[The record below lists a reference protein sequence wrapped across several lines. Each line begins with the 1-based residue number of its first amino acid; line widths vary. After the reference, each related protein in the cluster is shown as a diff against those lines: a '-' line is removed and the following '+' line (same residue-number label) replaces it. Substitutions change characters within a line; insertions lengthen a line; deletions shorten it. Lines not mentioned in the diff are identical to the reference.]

1 MTATAA
7 TAPFPGD
14 AVAAP
19 DSRRGLILGAI
30 GVAIF
35 ALSAPMTRLATGS
48 PTDPQLPGA
57 FVAFGRAVVA
67 GVLSVAYLLATRAR
81 LPSRADRAPLAFV
94 AGGVVI
100 GFPLGMSVAM
110 RYVESVHG
118 SAILGALPLG
128 TAVIGA
134 WVNRQRPPA
143 AFWAV
148 AATGSLLVMAFPFVK
163 AGASLSGIS
172 GADLLLCAATLCAS
186 TGYVYGARLARTM
199 TAEQV
204 ICWACAASLP
214 ITIPLAALTW
224 PDAPA
229 SIAAWL
235 GFLYVSLG
243 SMWIGFFFW
252 YRGLALG
259 GTVRVGQVQLAQPI
273 LGMLF
278 SVPLLGETLDVVTAT
293 FGLAIVGTV
302 FASRRLATRG

>member
-7 TAPFPGD
+7 TATFPRD
-14 AVAAP
+14 AIAAP
-19 DSRRGLILGAI
+19 DSRRGLVLGAI
-30 GVAIF
+30 GVLIF

-67 GVLSVAYLLATRAR
+67 GILSIAYLVVT
-81 LPSRADRAPLAFV
+81 RAPLPATADRTSLAVV

-100 GFPLGMSVAM
+100 GFPLGMSIAM

-143 AFWAV
+143 VFWAV

-214 ITIPLAALTW
+214 ITIPLATLTW

-278 SVPLLGETLDVVTAT
+278 SVPLLGETLDLVTAT